1 MTQLIIN
8 NIDDT
13 VTKRLRAR
21 AAEHGRSVEEEARA
35 ILLDVVGPIPP
46 SALPSGL
53 GTRITK
59 HFHGIGL
66 SEQEATA
73 FELHG
78 EEIKP
83 AEFD

>member
-1 MTQLIIN
+1 MSQLIIN

-13 VTKRLRAR
+13 VSKHLRAR

-35 ILLDVVGPIPP
+35 IIQDVVGLFPP
-46 SALPSGL
+46 PALPSGL
-53 GTRITK
+53 GTRITTR
-59 HFHGIGL
+59 FHEIGL
-66 SEQEATA
+66 SEREAAA
-73 FELHG
+73 FELPG

>member
-8 NIDDT
+8 NIDDS
-13 VTKRLRAR
+13 VTNRLRAR

-35 ILLDVVGPIPP
+35 ILHDVVGPIPLPAPP
-46 SALPSGL
+46 SEL
-53 GTRITK
+53 GTRITRR
-59 HFHGIGL
+59 FHGIGL
-66 SEQEATA
+66 SDQEAAA

>member
-8 NIDDT
+8 NIDDN

-21 AAEHGRSVEEEARA
+21 AADHGRSVEEEARA
-35 ILLDVVGPIPP
+35 ILHDAVGPTLPP
-46 SALPSGL
+46 APPSGL

-59 HFHGIGL
+59 RFHGIGL
-66 SEQEATA
+66 SEQEAAA

>member
-8 NIDDT
+8 NIDDDI
-13 VTKRLRAR
+13 TKRLRAR

-35 ILLDVVGPIPP
+35 ILRDVVGPIQPL
-46 SALPSGL
+46 ALPSRL
-53 GTRITK
+53 GTRITER
-59 HFHGIGL
+59 FHGIGL
-66 SEQEATA
+66 NEQEAAA

>member
-8 NIDDT
+8 NIDDNI
-13 VTKRLRAR
+13 TKGLQAR
-21 AAEHGRSVEEEARA
+21 AAEHGRTVEEEARA
-35 ILLDVVGPIPP
+35 ILGDAVRPAPAA
-46 SALPSGL
+46 ALPSGL

-59 HFHGIGL
+59 RFQGIGL
-66 SEQEATA
+66 SEQEAAA

>member
-8 NIDDT
+8 NIDDS
-13 VTKRLRAR
+13 VTNRLRAR

-35 ILLDVVGPIPP
+35 ILHDVVGPIP
-46 SALPSGL
+46 LPAEL
-53 GTRITK
+53 GTRITRR
-59 HFHGIGL
+59 FHGIGL
-66 SEQEATA
+66 SDQEAAA

>member
-8 NIDDT
+8 NIDEN

-21 AAEHGRSVEEEARA
+21 AAEHGRTVEEEARA
-35 ILLDVVGPIPP
+35 ILRDAVGPTLGP
-46 SALPSGL
+46 ALPSAL

-59 HFHGIGL
+59 RFQGIGL
-66 SEQEATA
+66 SEQEAGA
-73 FELHG
+73 FELHD